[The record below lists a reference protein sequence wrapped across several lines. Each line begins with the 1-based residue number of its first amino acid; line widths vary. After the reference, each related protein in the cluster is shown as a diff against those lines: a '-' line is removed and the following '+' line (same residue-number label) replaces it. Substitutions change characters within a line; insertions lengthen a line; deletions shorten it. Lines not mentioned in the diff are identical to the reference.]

1 VRLLTNPL
9 VLRMLLVAVSA
20 GSLFVLGLL
29 LVRKMRRDLAQDGSF
44 ASGEL
49 RSSSLEFTAYQGVI
63 QELKQQQK
71 TLMEQVQK
79 ERQQARN
86 QGRLQ
91 AAALENLPCG
101 VLLLNCQLLVQQANP
116 AAKQLLGFDSPFGVD
131 SGQIFERSRI
141 RIEPG
146 VTAPGEAIAAAGRD
160 QALQRGLAFEYRT
173 PAGETRQLRLDIV
186 PVPGNAR
193 EVRGVVCILS
203 PEAGTWRWN
212 APSGATMQTAHATGS
227 V

>member
-20 GSLFVLGLL
+20 GSLFVLGLV
-29 LVRKMRRDLAQDGSF
+29 LVRKMRRDLAQDGNF
-44 ASGEL
+44 ASGEMK
-49 RSSSLEFTAYQGVI
+49 SSRLEFSAYQGVI

-91 AAALENLPCG
+91 AAALDNLPCG

-116 AAKQLLGFDSPFGVD
+116 AAKQLLGFDSPFGVGC
-131 SGQIFERSRI
+131 SQIFESSRI
-141 RIEPG
+141 QIEPG
-146 VTAPGEAIAAAGRD
+146 VMAPAEAIASAAHD
-160 QALQRGLAFEYRT
+160 QAVRRELPFVYRT

-203 PEAGTWRWN
+203 PEAGTWQWS
-212 APSGATMQTAHATGS
+212 APSGATMQTAQATGS